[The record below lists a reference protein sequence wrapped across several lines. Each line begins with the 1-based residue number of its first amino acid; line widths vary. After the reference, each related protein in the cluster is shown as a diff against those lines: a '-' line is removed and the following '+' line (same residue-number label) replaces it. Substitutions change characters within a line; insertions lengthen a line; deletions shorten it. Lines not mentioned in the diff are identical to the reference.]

1 MSRPPTI
8 FLSAAE
14 ASGDEHAANLIH
26 ALRQRLPDARFVGVA
41 GERMAEAGC
50 EVVADLTKR
59 ASMLGGPILR
69 VGYYYRQ
76 VRKIQKAMRQ
86 LQPDV
91 HVPVDSPAL
100 NWHLAKTARQIGT
113 PVMYYIAPQV
123 WAWAPKRVRKMAALT
138 DHVACILPFE
148 ERYLRDR
155 GVRATYVGHPL
166 FDTLEAP
173 PTPPADLMEAWATGA
188 WQVAMLPGS
197 RPSEVR
203 SHAPAMYYVAERIC
217 RRWPKARCVFP
228 MGSQESANNLAKVL
242 GSRSHERIGVT
253 VGRTREML
261 AQSHFAIAVSGT
273 VTLEV
278 AHFGVPMIV
287 IYRLRRITYAL
298 IGRWII
304 KTPHLSLVNILGGR
318 KIVHEMMPWY
328 GSKRRLLDMALE
340 VMDELG
346 YLLEVR
352 QELQDVVR
360 PLRVAPPD
368 TACGRAADL
377 VIQVMRKTP
386 AIRE

>member
-1 MSRPPTI
+1 MSHPPTI

-14 ASGDEHAANLIH
+14 ASGDEHAANLIR

-41 GERMAEAGC
+41 GDRMAEAGC

-76 VRKIQKAMRQ
+76 VRRIQRAMRQ
-86 LQPDV
+86 IEPDV

-100 NWHLAKTARQIGT
+100 NWHLAATAREIGT

-123 WAWAPKRVRKMAALT
+123 WAWAPGRVKKMAALT
-138 DHVACILPFE
+138 DQVACILPFE

-166 FDTLEAP
+166 FDTLEPA
-173 PTPPADLMEAWATGA
+173 PTPAPDIMDAWATGA

-197 RPSEVR
+197 RPSEIR
-203 SHAPAMYYVAERIC
+203 NHAPAMAYVAERIC
-217 RRWPKARCVFP
+217 RRWPKARCTFP
-228 MGSQESANNLAKVL
+228 MGSPESAEILAKVI
-242 GSRSHERIGVT
+242 GSRTHERVGVT
-253 VGRTREML
+253 VGRTREVL
-261 AQSHFAIAVSGT
+261 AGSHFAVAVSGT

-287 IYRLRRITYAL
+287 IYRLSRLTYAL
-298 IGRWII
+298 VGRWII
-304 KTPHLSLVNILGGR
+304 NTPHLSLVNILAGR

-328 GSKRRLLDMALE
+328 GSKRRLLEMTVE
-340 VMDELG
+340 VMNELG

-352 QELQDVVR
+352 QQLQDIVR
-360 PLRVAPPD
+360 PLRVPPPD

-377 VIQVMRKTP
+377 GLQVMQKRP
-386 AIRE
+386 VVQE